1 MEQSRKYSVEGTEIV
16 VPVFRDDFSGM
27 YLEDYEQWYD
37 LDKYTSKGHLILVLS
52 TEACEFA
59 EGIGSYPCVECSVC
73 RFYSRAAPKTLIGVC
88 MNPKK
93 SNKKEGKENETM

>member
-1 MEQSRKYSVEGTEIV
+1 MIEGTEIV

-37 LDKYTSKGHLILVLS
+37 LDKYTRKGHLILVLS

-59 EGIGSYPCVECSVC
+59 ESIGSYPCVECAVC

-93 SNKKEGKENETM
+93 SNKKEEKENETI